1 MGKQKPKHVDKY
13 NWIWDLKGWIDPLI
27 LVSIVYLPFGKY
39 LVPIPV
45 SLFGQI
51 VVGFLCGIV
60 ALLVL
65 GIICSILD
73 ETTKNFG
80 DVSYPRIKRNTRKYK
95 YKVFSVQYESE
106 DGITPGVIRHFA
118 AVKPY
123 YFNRWGFIVDPHS
136 PLVWNFNDVFNN
148 YHKTYDK
155 ALEAINVYKSIVEA
169 DEIAKQREK
178 NKNKVKQIV
187 ETDLN

>member
-1 MGKQKPKHVDKY
+1 MKKQKPKHVDKY
-13 NWIWDLKGWIDPLI
+13 NWIWDLKGWIDALI
-27 LVSIVYLPFGKY
+27 IVSIAYLPFGKY
-39 LVPIPV
+39 LVPLAGP
-45 SLFGQI
+45 LYGQI
-51 VVGFLCGIV
+51 VVGFLCSII
-60 ALLVL
+60 ALIVL

-73 ETTKNFG
+73 ETTNNFG
-80 DVSYPRIKRNTRKYK
+80 YVSYPRIKRNPKKYR

-136 PLVWNFNDVFNN
+136 SLVWNFDDVFSS

-169 DEIAKQREK
+169 NEIAKQREK